1 MGSRTKIFGQV
12 RLKPGEKKQLKA
24 MTTKG
29 EHSARVLN
37 RARILLLLDKGK
49 GPQEISEVVD
59 CVTATVNRVG
69 KRYLTQGLDEALF
82 EDQRPGP
89 TPLLSERE
97 NQQIIAMVCGPPPE
111 GRASW
116 STQLIAEEAIK
127 RKICRRVGRET
138 IRILLLSHDLKP
150 WREKNVVRG
159 GDRR

>member
-1 MGSRTKIFGQV
+1 MKSRKKIFGQV
-12 RLKPGEKKQLKA
+12 RLKAKEKKQLKE

-49 GPQEISEVVD
+49 GPKEISGAVD

-69 KRYLTQGLDEALF
+69 RRYLELGLKQALF

-89 TPLLSERE
+89 APLLSDRE

-116 STQLIAEEAIK
+116 TTQMIAEEAMK
-127 RKICRRVGRET
+127 KKICHRVSRET

-150 WREKNVVRG
+150 WREKNVVRS
-159 GDRR
+159 GDR

>member
-1 MGSRTKIFGQV
+1 MGSRKKIFGHI
-12 RLKPGEKKQLKA
+12 RLKVREKKQLKE

-37 RARILLLLDKGK
+37 RARILLLLNRGK
-49 GPQEISEVVD
+49 GPKAIAEVVD

-69 KRYLTQGLDEALF
+69 RRYLERGLDQALF

-89 TPLLSERE
+89 APLLSDRE
-97 NQQIIAMVCGPPPE
+97 NQQIIAMVCGPPPD
-111 GRASW
+111 GRACW
-116 STQLIAEEAIK
+116 STSLIAEEAVR

-138 IRILLLSHDLKP
+138 IRVLLLSHDLKP

-159 GDRR
+159 GD

>member
-1 MGSRTKIFGQV
+1 
-12 RLKPGEKKQLKA
+12 

-29 EHSARVLN
+29 QHSARVLN
-37 RARILLLLDKGK
+37 RARVLLLLDKGK
-49 GPQEISEVVD
+49 GPKEISEAVD
-59 CVTATVNRVG
+59 CVKATVNRVG
-69 KRYLTQGLDEALF
+69 RRYLELGLDQALF

-89 TPLLSERE
+89 RPLLSDRE

-111 GRASW
+111 GRVSW
-116 STQLIAEEAIK
+116 TTQLIADEAVK
-127 RKICRRVGRET
+127 KKLCHRVSRET

>member
-1 MGSRTKIFGQV
+1 MKSRKKIFGQV
-12 RLKPGEKKQLKA
+12 RLKPKEKKQLKE

-29 EHSARVLN
+29 QHSARVLN
-37 RARILLLLDKGK
+37 RARVLLLLDRGK
-49 GPQEISEVVD
+49 GPKEISEVVD

-69 KRYLTQGLDEALF
+69 RRYLEQGLDQALF

-89 TPLLSERE
+89 TPLLSDRE

-111 GRASW
+111 GRARW
-116 STQLIAEEAIK
+116 STQLIAEEAVK
-127 RKICRRVGRET
+127 KKICHRVSRET

-159 GDRR
+159 RDR